1 MHVSRVGDETGPT
14 HRTTSSQ
21 TRSPPVG
28 LLTGPKCN
36 PRDSVKLQGV
46 TNRGRVP
53 PPAGAPPP
61 SVPSAALW
69 RDSEPEPFARVGPDE
84 SRGLRSAWRVRLWS
98 GGFDRGL

>member
-46 TNRGRVP
+46 TNRGV
-53 PPAGAPPP
+53 G
-61 SVPSAALW
+61 STSGLSAAAFGAE
-69 RDSEPEPFARVGPDE
+69 RRAVTR
-84 SRGLRSAWRVRLWS
+84 LRT
-98 GGFDRGL
+98 

>member
-46 TNRGRVP
+46 TNREVGSTS
-53 PPAGAPPP
+53 GLAPPP
-61 SVPSAALW
+61 SVTSAAL
-69 RDSEPEPFARVGPDE
+69 
-84 SRGLRSAWRVRLWS
+84 
-98 GGFDRGL
+98 